1 MVRSAESADGQAE
14 RRRAPRASVMLAATV
29 QRTDVSTPVR
39 LVNVSASGFSV
50 IGELP
55 SRHCAVTIHR
65 NGLAIRSRVA
75 WAERGRGG
83 LRVEEPVDLNR
94 MLRSIPAPAQRYV
107 HTYPRSPLSPAPL
120 SRAERERLI
129 RCANLLGI
137 RLPTR

>member
-1 MVRSAESADGQAE
+1 MVRSEESADGQAE

-29 QRTDVSTPVR
+29 QRTGVSTPVR
-39 LVNVSASGFSV
+39 LVNVSASGLSV

-55 SRHCAVTIHR
+55 SRHSAVTVHR

-83 LRVEEPVDLNR
+83 LRVEDPVDLTQ
-94 MLRSIPAPAQRYV
+94 MLRAIPAPAPRYV
-107 HTYPRSPLSPAPL
+107 HSYPRSPLRPGPL
-120 SRAERERLI
+120 SRVEQERLI

-137 RLPTR
+137 AFPL